1 MSRRDALYWAHRRRV
16 MGPEHVCGDAIAPGP
31 PELEGGVEVVEDGA
45 GADKGARVAPAV
57 TLPTRNLVAKGEN
70 IA

>member
-1 MSRRDALYWAHRRRV
+1 